1 MNKRC
6 EGRYVLHTASLMR
19 RMAFAAVA
27 GAIALT
33 SASGG
38 GSSQPANPEVPA
50 PTPPAF
56 PAEVQT
62 AAEAALG
69 AETEVL
75 VYGDLSKNGHQQAIA
90 VNRLEAT
97 PERAAPGILVTRTV
111 VIENDD
117 GTWKEIFL
125 CDQHLKNPSGYLRA
139 TPLAPVNGW
148 RLQFE
153 QDQEKG
159 LQMYFTPL
167 AQPKGGYIVTIGVRW
182 NPRVKRYQSLDKS
195 FQQFLGELT
204 ALETPES
211 QARL

>member
-6 EGRYVLHTASLMR
+6 KGRYVLHTASLMR
-19 RMAFAAVA
+19 KMTFVAVG

-33 SASGG
+33 SASCG
-38 GSSQPANPEVPA
+38 GSSQPAKQEAPA
-50 PTPPAF
+50 PTAPAF
-56 PAEVQT
+56 PAEVQS

-75 VYGDLSKNGHQQAIA
+75 AYGDLSKNGHQQALA
-90 VNRLEAT
+90 VNRFKVA

-125 CDQHLKNPSGYLRA
+125 CDQHLKNPSGYLGA

-167 AQPKGGYIVTIGVRW
+167 AQPQGGYIVTIGVRW
-182 NPRVKRYQSLDKS
+182 NPKVKRYQSLDKG
-195 FQQFLGELT
+195 FQQFLGELP
-204 ALETPES
+204 ALEMPES
-211 QARL
+211 QVRL